1 MGPVAQSSGMAG
13 QGGSRLQRDWLQVSP
28 RLTAPRDGRQSWQSC
43 RRLQRGWAG
52 RPAAGDRRASQRGV
66 AIAGSRWAT
75 RVAPLRRPGGQG
87 TVRTESCRSSTTRP
101 STSSNAPS
109 QRNPVAAPCVSRC
122 ASQPPS
128 GEGSSRRS
136 WGQLAPQLGARRG
149 EGRRLAPSSGGRG
162 AGATPGSAGGFLGA

>member
-13 QGGSRLQRDWLQVSP
+13 QGGSRLQRDWHQVSP

-52 RPAAGDRRASQRGV
+52 RPAAGDRKASQRGV

-75 RVAPLRRPGGQG
+75 RVAPLRRSRVQG
-87 TVRTESCRSSTTRP
+87 TVRTESCRSSNTRP

-109 QRNPVAAPCVSRC
+109 RRKPVAAPCVSC
-122 ASQPPS
+122 CTSQPVS

-136 WGQLAPQLGARRG
+136 WGRGAGKEEGSRPQAGAGGRVRLLGARGDSWELKLLRW
-149 EGRRLAPSSGGRG
+149 
-162 AGATPGSAGGFLGA
+162 